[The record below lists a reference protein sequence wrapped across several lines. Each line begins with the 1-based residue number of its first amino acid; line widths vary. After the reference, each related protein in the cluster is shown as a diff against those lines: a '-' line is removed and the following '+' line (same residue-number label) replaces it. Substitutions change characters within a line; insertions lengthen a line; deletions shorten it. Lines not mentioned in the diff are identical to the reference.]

1 MVPNV
6 LGQGCFDLIMIQQN
20 FDLQVKNSNS
30 SKIEQDLILTW
41 IHSIAVQSKTEKN
54 AFSASKFCVEIH
66 AVHFE

>member
-1 MVPNV
+1 MVSNV

-41 IHSIAVQSKTEKN
+41 IH
-54 AFSASKFCVEIH
+54 
-66 AVHFE
+66 

>member
-6 LGQGCFDLIMIQQN
+6 LEQGCFDLIMIQQN

-41 IHSIAVQSKTEKN
+41 IH
-54 AFSASKFCVEIH
+54 
-66 AVHFE
+66 